1 MIEARSAPPDFA
13 DNDLVGD
20 RIETRR
26 IYLFPEMEGWFDWP
40 YLSQGLAVEK
50 ITERKCTGNPTRE
63 VFFALTSLP
72 KTTPPKELL
81 ACFRNHWSI
90 ENKVHHVLDCSM
102 GEDACRMRA
111 GCGAEGRRVLSR
123 KLDKYV
129 NAFEDRTLKELWII
143 LTTLGKQRQ
152 NTFTQL
158 AKDKDLTRHIRLMT
172 LDFINQRPINPV
184 VKTLSEVFKVSH
196 NLENVSN
203 KTVN

>member
-1 MIEARSAPPDFA
+1 MRRLIEARSAPPDFA

-50 ITERKCTGNPTRE
+50 ITERKRTGNPTRE

-111 GCGAEGRRVLSR
+111 GCGAAATGAFRRIALGLLQTIKGNRSIPSIMRHLDSGGR
-123 KLDKYV
+123 
-129 NAFEDRTLKELWII
+129 I
-143 LTTLGKQRQ
+143 L
-152 NTFTQL
+152 
-158 AKDKDLTRHIRLMT
+158 RLCQG
-172 LDFINQRPINPV
+172 IP
-184 VKTLSEVFKVSH
+184 
-196 NLENVSN
+196 
-203 KTVN
+203 